1 MKYKQSGRF
10 IVNVQLKATVALFG
24 FFLLLGAFA
33 CNPEDVPPTWP
44 QAIEMGPDVTEA
56 LATLI
61 PTEGNMVT
69 GTVNFIKSEG
79 GIRIIADISGLEPG
93 KHGFHIHQFGNCSA
107 ADGSSA
113 GGHFNPLNEPHG
125 APTDA
130 ERHVGDLGNVIADEK
145 GVAHYERID
154 GVISFT
160 GIKSIIGRGV
170 IVHSGEDDLKTQP
183 TGNAGARAACGV
195 IGIAGEEK
203 KSGM

>member
-1 MKYKQSGRF
+1 M
-10 IVNVQLKATVALFG
+10 NVQLKATVALFG

-93 KHGFHIHQFGNCSA
+93 KHG
-107 ADGSSA
+107 
-113 GGHFNPLNEPHG
+113 P
-125 APTDA
+125 
-130 ERHVGDLGNVIADEK
+130 
-145 GVAHYERID
+145 
-154 GVISFT
+154 
-160 GIKSIIGRGV
+160 
-170 IVHSGEDDLKTQP
+170 
-183 TGNAGARAACGV
+183 
-195 IGIAGEEK
+195 
-203 KSGM
+203 